1 MLEFQIGDQQS
12 FATIKVIGCG
22 GAGNNAVNR
31 MVDAGLKGVD
41 FIAINTDRQALAMSK
56 ASTTI
61 QIGEKLTKGLG
72 AGAVPDVGRRA
83 AEESREEIAQAIK
96 GADLVFVTAG
106 MGGGTG
112 TGAAPIV
119 AEIARDLNCLTIAV
133 VTKPFAFEG
142 KQRMKN
148 AEMGV
153 IDLKQRVDTLVVIP
167 NDRLLQVVNKG
178 TTMLQAF
185 HIADDVLRQGIQ
197 GISDLIAIPALINLD
212 FADVK
217 TVMESGGLA
226 HMGIGH
232 GKGENR
238 MVEAAKNAISSP
250 LLETNINGARAV
262 LINITGGEDMS
273 IIDINEA
280 ASLVMDAADPEANI
294 IFGAGIDESMDDE
307 VRITVIATG
316 FEKTPFPKQEES
328 KSRQSADSDWTR
340 SFGGSS
346 GSAYS
351 SSSFASTPLTRQE
364 YTTPA
369 YEDMSFNMPMDDE
382 MQHSDYGFMGAS
394 SMNSPAMPSMM
405 QQSAP
410 AFTNGYSQQGYQP
423 RQSYQQDFA
432 QQDYGMQQPMQG
444 MQYGAM
450 QQPAAP
456 AMPQM
461 EYGQQY
467 QGMSAAPQMPQMPPA
482 QPASAAPQQPA
493 MPAAPAAPVA
503 PAMDPMQNTAPNP
516 PVSAAAERDD
526 LGVPAF
532 LRRPTRK

>member
-1 MLEFQIGDQQS
+1 MLEFQIEDQQS

-31 MVDAGLKGVD
+31 MVDAGLRGVE
-41 FIAINTDRQALAMSK
+41 FIAINTDRQALTLSK

-72 AGAVPDVGRRA
+72 AGAVPDIGRRA

-133 VTKPFAFEG
+133 VTKPFQFEG
-142 KQRMKN
+142 RQRMKN

-167 NDRLLQVVNKG
+167 NDRLLQVVTKG
-178 TTMLQAF
+178 TTMLEAF
-185 HIADDVLRQGIQ
+185 RIADDVLRQGIQ
-197 GISDLIAIPALINLD
+197 GISDLIAVPALINLD

-226 HMGIGH
+226 HMGIGS

-238 MVEAAKNAISSP
+238 MVDAAKNAIQSP
-250 LLETNINGARAV
+250 LLETNIDGARAV

-273 IIDINEA
+273 IVDINEA
-280 ASLVMDAADPEANI
+280 ANLVMQAADNEANI
-294 IFGAGIDESMDDE
+294 IFGAGIDENMEDE

-316 FEKTPFPKQEES
+316 FERTPFPQKDTS
-328 KSRQSADSDWTR
+328 KGRGNSDRDWQR
-340 SFGGSS
+340 SFGGGDSRSSFSGTPFQSS
-346 GSAYS
+346 G
-351 SSSFASTPLTRQE
+351 TPLTHQE
-364 YTTPA
+364 YPSVS
-369 YEDMSFNMPMDDE
+369 YEDMSFDLPLE
-382 MQHSDYGFMGAS
+382 EERRPSDMMNFMGGVNNIPTPA
-394 SMNSPAMPSMM
+394 AMPQGM
-405 QQSAP
+405 QPLQPSYP
-410 AFTNGYSQQGYQP
+410 TPYNPVQGYQP
-423 RQSYQQDFA
+423 QQQAYGQGMPDYGSGQPYQGM
-432 QQDYGMQQPMQG
+432 QQTAPQMDYGQPYPGMQQPQ
-444 MQYGAM
+444 
-450 QQPAAP
+450 QQPI
-456 AMPQM
+456 PQ
-461 EYGQQY
+461 QQA
-467 QGMSAAPQMPQMPPA
+467 GMGQMPQ
-482 QPASAAPQQPA
+482 QA
-493 MPAAPAAPVA
+493 MPEATPSPAV
-503 PAMDPMQNTAPNP
+503 
-516 PVSAAAERDD
+516 EKDD

-532 LRRPTRK
+532 LRRPGKK

>member
-1 MLEFQIGDQQS
+1 MLEFQIEDQQS
-12 FATIKVIGCG
+12 FASIKVIGCG
-22 GAGNNAVNR
+22 GAGNNAINR
-31 MVDAGLKGVD
+31 MVDAGLKGVE
-41 FIAINTDRQALAMSK
+41 FIAVNTDRQALAMSK

-83 AEESREEIAQAIK
+83 AEESREEIAQALK

-167 NDRLLQVVNKG
+167 NDRLLQVVTKG
-178 TTMLQAF
+178 TSMLEAF
-185 HIADDVLRQGIQ
+185 RIADDVLRQGIQ
-197 GISDLIAIPALINLD
+197 GISDLIAVPALINLD

-226 HMGIGH
+226 HMGIGT

-238 MVEAAKNAISSP
+238 MVEAAKNAIQSP
-250 LLETNINGARAV
+250 LLETNIDGARAV

-280 ASLVMDAADPEANI
+280 ANLVMQAADSEANI
-294 IFGAGIDESMDDE
+294 IFGAGIDETFDDE

-316 FEKTPFPKQEES
+316 FEGADYNLPK
-328 KSRQSADSDWTR
+328 
-340 SFGGSS
+340 
-346 GSAYS
+346 
-351 SSSFASTPLTRQE
+351 STAAAQQ
-364 YTTPA
+364 PA
-369 YEDMSFNMPMDDE
+369 R
-382 MQHSDYGFMGAS
+382 
-394 SMNSPAMPSMM
+394 PA
-405 QQSAP
+405 AP
-410 AFTNGYSQQGYQP
+410 AQNDGVTERIPVWVRDERSAQQP
-423 RQSYQQDFA
+423 RQSRLRDLGQEAEPQQEA
-432 QQDYGMQQPMQG
+432 
-444 MQYGAM
+444 
-450 QQPAAP
+450 PAAP
-456 AMPQM
+456 AEPEQPVSAFDAYQAQQTAQPVRPMR
-461 EYGQQY
+461 GQRVF
-467 QGMSAAPQMPQMPPA
+467 GEEEDIPDAPA
-482 QPASAAPQQPA
+482 QPARRSYNN
-493 MPAAPAAPVA
+493 
-503 PAMDPMQNTAPNP
+503 D
-516 PVSAAAERDD
+516 
-526 LGVPAF
+526 VPAF
-532 LRRPTRK
+532 LRRNPKK

>member
-1 MLEFQIGDQQS
+1 MLEFQIEDQQS

-31 MVDAGLKGVD
+31 MVDAGLKGVE

-119 AEIARDLNCLTIAV
+119 AEIARDMNCLTIAV
-133 VTKPFAFEG
+133 VTKPFQFEG

-153 IDLKQRVDTLVVIP
+153 MDLKQRVDTLVVIP
-167 NDRLLQVVNKG
+167 NDRLLSVVSKG
-178 TTMLQAF
+178 TTMLEAF
-185 HIADDVLRQGIQ
+185 RIADDVLRQGIQ
-197 GISDLIAIPALINLD
+197 GISDLIAVPALINLD

-226 HMGIGH
+226 HMGIGV
-232 GKGENR
+232 GKGETR
-238 MVEAAKNAISSP
+238 MVDAAKNAIQSP
-250 LLETNINGARAV
+250 LLETNIDGARAV

-273 IIDINEA
+273 ILDINEA
-280 ASLVMDAADPEANI
+280 ANLVMQAADSEANI
-294 IFGAGIDESMDDE
+294 IFGAGIDDTLEDE

-316 FEKTPFPKQEES
+316 FEKTPFPKKEEP
-328 KSRQSADSDWTR
+328 RRTNAAAAAAGRDWMQ
-340 SFGGSS
+340 SFGSPDGR
-346 GSAYS
+346 SAYGS
-351 SSSFASTPLTRQE
+351 GFSGGRTIHQE
-364 YTTPA
+364 YPA
-369 YEDMSFNMPMDDE
+369 ASYDDMSFNMPMEDE
-382 MQHSDYGFMGAS
+382 PMQSDFGGYMGGMSTAA
-394 SMNSPAMPSMM
+394 AMPSMM
-405 QQSAP
+405 QQGMP
-410 AFTNGYSQQGYQP
+410 MFQQRGYQQGFQP
-423 RQSYQQDFA
+423 QQPYGAQPDF
-432 QQDYGMQQPMQG
+432 GMQPQQG

-450 QQPAAP
+450 QSQLQQP
-456 AMPQM
+456 MQQM

-467 QGMSAAPQMPQMPPA
+467 QPATPQPIAQEA
-482 QPASAAPQQPA
+482 QPAAAQPVEQ
-493 MPAAPAAPVA
+493 PAAPVQ
-503 PAMDPMQNTAPNP
+503 PAAVEKD
-516 PVSAAAERDD
+516 E